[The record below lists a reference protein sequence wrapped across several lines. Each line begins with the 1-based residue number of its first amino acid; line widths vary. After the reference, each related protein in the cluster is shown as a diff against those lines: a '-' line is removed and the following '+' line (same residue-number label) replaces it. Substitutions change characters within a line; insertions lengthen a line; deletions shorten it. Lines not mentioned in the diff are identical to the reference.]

1 MALTT
6 RPEKQCE
13 FGGTCTEAMCP
24 FAHPNPMES
33 GLAGTKM
40 KVCRYGSKCTKR
52 KCAFAHASPASLS
65 KKTVKV
71 ETQNATNSQQESTL
85 SLLQNFQNMFK
96 VQGKLIDELAS
107 SLADITCKVAIIFV
121 DLDNV
126 PRFFERITPKMIS
139 QLHYETFI
147 ICSANS
153 FREKSFPC
161 KSSGKVHFSLANM
174 TKDAADAICTVAAAK
189 LDSLLVQCGR
199 QSDVPLIIVSDDKI
213 FSQVP
218 TLT

>member
-1 MALTT
+1 MQLTT
-6 RPEKQCE
+6 RPGKRCE
-13 FGGTCTEAMCP
+13 HGGTCTDAACP

-33 GLAGTKM
+33 GPAGLKT
-40 KVCRYGSKCTKR
+40 KVCRYGPKCTNR
-52 KCAFAHASPASLS
+52 KCAFAHASPAACNV
-65 KKTVKV
+65 KTNVKV
-71 ETQNATNSQQESTL
+71 ETQAATTSEKDSTL

-107 SLADITCKVAIIFV
+107 SLADTTCKVAIIFV

-126 PRFFERITPKMIS
+126 PRFFELITPKMLS
-139 QLHYETFI
+139 KLQYETFI

-153 FREKSFPC
+153 TKSFPC

-199 QSDVPLIIVSDDKI
+199 QTDVPLIIVSDDKI

-218 TLT
+218 TFT